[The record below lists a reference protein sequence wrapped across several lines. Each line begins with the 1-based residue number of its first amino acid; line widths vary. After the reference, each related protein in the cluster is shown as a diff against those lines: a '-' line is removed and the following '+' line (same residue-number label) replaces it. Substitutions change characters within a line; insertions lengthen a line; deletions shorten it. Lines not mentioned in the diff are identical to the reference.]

1 MPHIPV
7 HPSAQKRH
15 RQNLKRQV
23 RNRAIKTHAR
33 TATKN
38 ALDAIEGSDPQAAEQ
53 ALRQAMRVLAKA
65 ASKGTL
71 RKNTV
76 ARKVARLS
84 KRFHRAHGAKANAAP
99 PPSAAQG

>member
-15 RQNLKRQV
+15 RQSLKRNE
-23 RNRAIKTHAR
+23 RNRAIKTRAR
-33 TATKN
+33 TAAKS
-38 ALDAIEGSDPQAAEQ
+38 ALEAIEGNDAAAARAQ
-53 ALRQAMRVLAKA
+53 LKTAMKVLFKA

-71 RKNTV
+71 KRNTA

-84 KRFHRAHGAKANAAP
+84 RRFHRAHETAAP
-99 PPSAAQG
+99 APSESQG